1 MNSWREVRRHLNT
14 NRHALARRADLL
26 YPDLPRVGSTHLL
39 TRPAWALPEP
49 LDLHEVVLRWTEETP
64 PVPVPDGMTYAEAM
78 TTFDKPKLFENRTCY
93 RLLDVSWPELT
104 FTRGMYFDAVNVG
117 EAIAHEFA
125 AADLAGGPDIA
136 VDLSSRRLVPDPTDL
151 RDRPAHPAISML
163 TLRHDRETGETTFV
177 LHWRDPA
184 LVAHGGGLF
193 QVMPVG
199 VFQPSAESPQAERAD
214 FDLWKCVVREY
225 AEEFLG
231 RPEHYG
237 PEFDYETWP
246 LYRRLTDAR
255 ESGDLRSMV
264 LGIGVDPLTFATD
277 ILAVTV
283 IEARTFD
290 AVFGAMTGANAEG
303 HATMGVPF
311 DEESAGRYVTREPM
325 QAAGAAVLELAW
337 GHLRGSR
344 SIFARQ
350 ILRGQQGYTRG

>member
-1 MNSWREVRRHLNT
+1 MNEWRRVRRHLNE
-14 NRHALARRADLL
+14 NRHGLAQRADLH
-26 YPDLPRVGSTHLL
+26 YPDLARVGSTRLL
-39 TRPAWALPEP
+39 TRETWALAEP
-49 LDLHEVVLRWTEETP
+49 LDLHRVVLRWTDE
-64 PVPVPDGMTYAEAM
+64 PVAPCLDVPGDMTYAEAM
-78 TTFDKPKLFENRTCY
+78 TAFDKPKLFENRTCY
-93 RLLDVSWPELT
+93 RLLDVTWPELT
-104 FTRGMYFDAVNVG
+104 FTRGMYFDAVNLG
-117 EAIAHEFA
+117 EAAAHEFA
-125 AADLAGGPDIA
+125 AADLNGEPGPDLPI
-136 VDLSSRRLVPDPTDL
+136 RRLVIDPTDL
-151 RDRPAHPAISML
+151 RARPAHPAISML

-199 VFQPSAESPQAERAD
+199 VFQASAETPEAEKAD

-255 ESGDLRSMV
+255 ERGDLRSLV
-264 LGIGVDPLTFATD
+264 LGIGVDPLSFATD

-290 AVFGAMTGANAEG
+290 ALFGAMTSSNDEG
-303 HATMGVPF
+303 QATKGVPF
-311 DEESAGRYVTREPM
+311 DEESVRRYVTREPM

-337 GHLRGSR
+337 RHLRE
-344 SIFARQ
+344 A
-350 ILRGQQGYTRG
+350 

>member
-14 NRHALARRADLL
+14 NRHDLARLADPL
-26 YPDLPRVGSTHLL
+26 YPDLPRVGSTRLL
-39 TRPAWALPEP
+39 TRPAWSLPQP
-49 LDLHEVVLRWTEETP
+49 LDLREVVLRWTDE
-64 PVPVPDGMTYAEAM
+64 PVPAGPRMPGDPTYAEAM
-78 TTFDKPKLFENRTCY
+78 AAFDRPRLFENRTCY
-93 RLLDVSWPELT
+93 RLLDVTWPELT

-117 EAIAHEFA
+117 EAVAHEFA
-125 AADLAGGPDIA
+125 AASLAGSAGGLP
-136 VDLSSRRLVPDPTDL
+136 LRRLVPDPTEL
-151 RDRPAHPAISML
+151 RARPAHPAISML
-163 TLRHDRETGETTFV
+163 TLRHDRETGEITFV

-199 VFQPSAESPQAERAD
+199 VFQPSEEGPQAERAD

-237 PEFDYETWP
+237 PAFDYETWP

-255 ESGDLRSMV
+255 ENGDLRSLV
-264 LGIGVDPLTFATD
+264 LGVGVDPLTFATD

-283 IEARTFD
+283 VEARVFD
-290 AVFGAMTGANAEG
+290 AVFGGMTGANDEG
-303 HATMGVPF
+303 QATKGVPF
-311 DEESAGRYVTREPM
+311 DEESVARYVTREPM

-337 GHLRGSR
+337 RHLRGISE
-344 SIFARQ
+344 AA
-350 ILRGQQGYTRG
+350 

>member
-14 NRHALARRADLL
+14 NRHVLARRADLL

-49 LDLHEVVLRWTEETP
+49 LDLHEVVLRWTDE
-64 PVPVPDGMTYAEAM
+64 PVPAGPRLPGELTYAEAM

-93 RLLDVSWPELT
+93 RLLDVNWPELT

-125 AADLAGGPDIA
+125 AASLNEEDAHGPGPW
-136 VDLSSRRLVPDPTDL
+136 RRLVPDPTEL
-151 RDRPAHPAISML
+151 RARPAHPAISML
-163 TLRHDRETGETTFV
+163 TLRHDRETGEITFV

-231 RPEHYG
+231 RSEHYG

-255 ESGDLRSMV
+255 ESGDLRSTV
-264 LGIGVDPLTFATD
+264 LGVGVDPLTFATD

-283 IEARTFD
+283 VEARTFD
-290 AVFGAMTGANAEG
+290 AVFGAMTGANEEG
-303 HATMGVPF
+303 HATKGVPF
-311 DEESAGRYVTREPM
+311 DEESVARYVTREPM

-337 GHLRGSR
+337 RHLRG
-344 SIFARQ
+344 
-350 ILRGQQGYTRG
+350 GVGD